1 MNQTNLLKLSD
12 QSLQRAKEIINE
24 LQIVETWQKFGAK
37 ANLVGSVR
45 MGLMMKHLDIDF
57 HIYSE
62 RFSVADSFAAIAA
75 FAENSCI
82 KHISYTNLIDT
93 DEKCIEWHL
102 WYHDTDSCVWQLDM
116 IHILNDSPYAGYFER
131 MADRISAVLTL
142 EQKFAILSIKNEVLD
157 SEHVMGVEI
166 YQAVIRDG
174 VRTYAEFTEWHKTH
188 QPNGIVE
195 WMP

>member
-1 MNQTNLLKLSD
+1 MSNLLQLSD
-12 QSLQRAKEIINE
+12 RNLQCANGIIAE
-24 LQIVETWQKFGAK
+24 LQIPETWQKFGSK

-62 RFSVADSFAAIAA
+62 RFSVADSFAAITA
-75 FAENSCI
+75 FAGNSRI
-82 KHISYTNLIDT
+82 TEISYKNLIET

-102 WYHDTDSCVWQLDM
+102 WYHDTDSSVWQLDM

-131 MADRISAVLTL
+131 MADRISAVLTP
-142 EQKFAILSIKNEVLD
+142 EQKIAILTIKNEVPD
-157 SEHVMGVEI
+157 TDHVMGVEI
-166 YQAVIRDG
+166 YQTVIRDG

-188 QPNGIVE
+188 KADGIV
-195 WMP
+195 

>member
-1 MNQTNLLKLSD
+1 MSNLLQLSD
-12 QSLQRAKEIINE
+12 RNLQCANGIIAE
-24 LQIVETWQKFGAK
+24 LQIPETWQKFGSK

-62 RFSVADSFAAIAA
+62 RFSVADSFAAITA
-75 FAENSCI
+75 FAGNSRI
-82 KHISYTNLIDT
+82 TEISYKNLIDT
-93 DEKCIEWHL
+93 DEKCLEWHL
-102 WYHDTDSCVWQLDM
+102 WYHDTDSSVWQLDM

-131 MADRISAVLTL
+131 MADRISAVLTP
-142 EQKFAILSIKNEVLD
+142 EQKIAILSIKNAVPD
-157 SEHVMGVEI
+157 SEHVMGVES

-188 QPNGIVE
+188 QPNGIVK

>member
-1 MNQTNLLKLSD
+1 MTDLLQTADRN
-12 QSLQRAKEIINE
+12 LQRTKEIIVE
-24 LQIVETWQKFGAK
+24 LQIPETWQKFGAK

-62 RFSVADSFAAIAA
+62 QFSVADSFAAITA
-75 FAENSCI
+75 FAGNSRI
-82 KHISYTNLIDT
+82 TEISYKNLIET

-102 WYHDTDSCVWQLDM
+102 WYHDTDSSVWQLDM

-131 MADRISAVLTL
+131 MADRISAVLTP
-142 EQKFAILSIKNEVLD
+142 EQKIAILSIKNAVPD
-157 SEHVMGVEI
+157 SEHVMGVES

-188 QPNGIVE
+188 QPNGIVK

>member
-1 MNQTNLLKLSD
+1 MSNLLQLSD
-12 QSLQRAKEIINE
+12 RNLQCANGIIAE
-24 LQIVETWQKFGAK
+24 LQIPETWQKFGSK

-62 RFSVADSFAAIAA
+62 RFSVADSFAAITA
-75 FAENSCI
+75 FAGNSRI
-82 KHISYTNLIDT
+82 TEISYKNLIET

-102 WYHDTDSCVWQLDM
+102 WYHDTDSSVWQLDM

-131 MADRISAVLTL
+131 MADRISAVLTP
-142 EQKFAILSIKNEVLD
+142 EQKIAILSIKNAVPD
-157 SEHVMGVEI
+157 SEHVMGVES

-188 QPNGIVE
+188 QPNGIVK

>member
-1 MNQTNLLKLSD
+1 MTDLLQTAEQN
-12 QSLQRAKEIINE
+12 LQRANGIIAE
-24 LQIVETWQKFGAK
+24 LQIPETWQKFGSK

-57 HIYSE
+57 HVYSE
-62 RFSVADSFAAIAA
+62 RFSVADSFAAITA
-75 FAENSCI
+75 FAGNSRI
-82 KHISYTNLIDT
+82 TEISYKNLIDT
-93 DEKCIEWHL
+93 DEKCLEWHL
-102 WYHDTDSCVWQLDM
+102 WYHDTDNRVWQLDM

-131 MADRISAVLTL
+131 MADRISAVLTP
-142 EQKFAILSIKNEVLD
+142 EQKIAILSIKNAVPD
-157 SEHVMGVEI
+157 SEHVKDVES

-188 QPNGIVE
+188 QPNGIVK

>member
-1 MNQTNLLKLSD
+1 MSNLLQLSD
-12 QSLQRAKEIINE
+12 RNLQCANGIIAE
-24 LQIVETWQKFGAK
+24 LQIPETWQKFGSK

-62 RFSVADSFAAIAA
+62 RFSVADSFAAITA
-75 FAENSCI
+75 FAGNSRI
-82 KHISYTNLIDT
+82 TEISYKNLIET

-102 WYHDTDSCVWQLDM
+102 WYHDTDSSVWQLDM

-131 MADRISAVLTL
+131 MADRISAVLTP
-142 EQKFAILSIKNEVLD
+142 EQKIAILSIKNAVPD
-157 SEHVMGVEI
+157 SEHVMGVES

-188 QPNGIVE
+188 KADGIV
-195 WMP
+195 

>member
-1 MNQTNLLKLSD
+1 MNNLLQLSNRN
-12 QSLQRAKEIINE
+12 LQRAKEIIND
-24 LQIVETWQKFGAK
+24 LQIVETWQKLGAK
-37 ANLVGSVR
+37 ANLVGSAR

-75 FAENSCI
+75 FAGNSRI
-82 KHISYTNLIDT
+82 KQISYTNLIDS
-93 DEKCIEWHL
+93 DEKCLEWHL
-102 WYHDTDSCVWQLDM
+102 WYHDTDNRVWQLDM

-131 MADRISAVLTL
+131 MADRISAVLSP
-142 EQKFAILSIKNEVLD
+142 EQKIAILTIKNEVTD

-174 VRTYAEFTEWHKTH
+174 VRTYPEFTEWHKTH
-188 QPNGIVE
+188 KADGIVE